1 MMKPLTFATF
11 SLVLMHGL
19 CLLNAPNSFAEEVAI
34 PVTQDDPT
42 KVRDRVFAKC
52 EVYGELEAIVH
63 IAKRE
68 NLGKQEAA
76 SQVENRIKYW
86 QKNYKDPKLPIARL
100 YPLIVDQSRKGNKLS
115 LKQYS
120 LHWRNSSRYKY
131 APFQRRVDQM
141 LEKYFESE
149 EEPPISG
156 RPEAQL
162 TTIFGNFCKKDF
174 LARLEMELP
183 NIVEFEGDYVV
194 ID

>member
-1 MMKPLTFATF
+1 MKPLTVLTF
-11 SLVLMHGL
+11 SIVLMHGL
-19 CLLNAPNSFAEEVAI
+19 CLLNATNSFAEEVAI
-34 PVTQDDPT
+34 AVTQDDPV
-42 KVRDRVFAKC
+42 KVRARVFAKC

-68 NLGKQEAA
+68 NLGKQEAE
-76 SQVENRIKYW
+76 SQVEKRVKYW
-86 QKNYKDPKLPIARL
+86 QKNYKDPNLPIARL

-131 APFQRRVDQM
+131 APYQRRVDQM
-141 LEKYFESE
+141 LEKYFESV

-156 RPEAQL
+156 RPEVEL
-162 TTIFGNFCKKDF
+162 TKIFGNFCKKDF
-174 LARLEMELP
+174 LARLEMEPP

-194 ID
+194 IE

>member
-1 MMKPLTFATF
+1 MKSSTLIILSLALMQGLFA
-11 SLVLMHGL
+11 
-19 CLLNAPNSFAEEVAI
+19 LNAPHTAAEETEI
-34 PVTQDDPT
+34 TLIQDDL
-42 KVRDRVFAKC
+42 KKIRDRVFTKC

-68 NLGKQEAA
+68 NLGKQEAE
-76 SQVENRIKYW
+76 SQVEKRVKYW
-86 QKNYKDPKLPIARL
+86 QKNYKDPNLPIARL

-141 LEKYFESE
+141 LEKYFESD

-156 RPEAQL
+156 RPEAEL
-162 TTIFGNFCKKDF
+162 TKIFGNFCKKDF

-194 ID
+194 VD

>member
-1 MMKPLTFATF
+1 MKPLTVLTF
-11 SLVLMHGL
+11 SIVLMHGL
-19 CLLNAPNSFAEEVAI
+19 CLLNATNSFAEGVAI
-34 PVTQDDPT
+34 AVTQDDPA
-42 KVRDRVFAKC
+42 KVRARVFAKC

-68 NLGKQEAA
+68 NLGKQEAE
-76 SQVENRIKYW
+76 SQVEKRVKYW
-86 QKNYKDPKLPIARL
+86 QKNYKDPNLPIARL

-120 LHWRNSSRYKY
+120 LHWRNSSRYNY

-141 LEKYFESE
+141 LQKYFESV

-162 TTIFGNFCKKDF
+162 TKIFGNFCKKDF
-174 LARLEMELP
+174 LARLEMEPP

-194 ID
+194 IE

>member
-68 NLGKQEAA
+68 NLGK
-76 SQVENRIKYW
+76 R
-86 QKNYKDPKLPIARL
+86 R
-100 YPLIVDQSRKGNKLS
+100 
-115 LKQYS
+115 
-120 LHWRNSSRYKY
+120 
-131 APFQRRVDQM
+131 QRRRWRIG
-141 LEKYFESE
+141 SS
-149 EEPPISG
+149 IG
-156 RPEAQL
+156 
-162 TTIFGNFCKKDF
+162 KKIT
-174 LARLEMELP
+174 RIPSCPLP
-183 NIVEFEGDYVV
+183 GSIL
-194 ID
+194 